1 MRQKMSIDARREQLL
16 VLRPRYKAAS
26 WSEKIEILDGF
37 VASSGYN
44 RKYATVLL
52 NSEPADKDRGSSRS
66 TLYDEQTKAALIFV
80 WLAAN
85 RICSKRLK
93 PFLPT
98 LVERLKK
105 FGHFQFSDDVTLK
118 LLSMST
124 STMDRCLK
132 DERRKYSRSISSTKS
147 VSKLRQQ
154 ILLRTVGDPHPSLP
168 GYCEV
173 DLVAHNGG
181 NTSGSFLHTLTV
193 TDIATGWT
201 EVEAIQSK
209 GEIEVLNALK
219 VIQRN
224 LPFVLLGIDSDN
236 GGEFINH
243 LLKDFCDSQNIEF
256 TRCREYRKND
266 QAHVEQKN
274 GSIVRRFI
282 GYDRYTSQE
291 SRSVMCSLYRVAR
304 LFINFFQPSLKLIHK
319 QRTGS
324 KTRKL
329 YDTASTPFER
339 ILASN
344 LPADIKCRLEN
355 IFENL
360 DPMVLLHDL
369 RGFQNELWLMI
380 SAAQSSNIK
389 EPCPIPPKPKLK
401 RERKPQPPRRRPL
414 PHKKLGRQPSTKYD
428 QEIFDELTNNP
439 SLYLRD
445 IMSILKSRHKNLAIT
460 KQTVMRRVHHWRAAH
475 PALKHQ
481 FPDWNKKPKGNVNHS
496 SMVRF

>member
-16 VLRPRYKAAS
+16 VLRPRYKQAS

-37 VASSGYN
+37 VASCGYN

-52 NSEPADKDRGSSRS
+52 NSDTTDKQRDRTRS
-66 TLYDEQTKAALIFV
+66 TLYDEQTKTVLIYV

-105 FGHFQFSDDVTLK
+105 FGHFPFSEDVTLK

-132 DERRKYSRSISSTKS
+132 EERRKYSRSISSTKS

-154 ILLRTVGDPHPSLP
+154 ILLKTVGDPHPSLP

-201 EVEAIQSK
+201 EVEALQSK

-224 LPFVLLGIDSDN
+224 LPFTLLGIDSDN

-256 TRCREYRKND
+256 TRCREYKKND

-274 GSIVRRFI
+274 GSIVRRLI

-291 SRSVMCSLYRVAR
+291 SRLVMSNLYRVNR
-304 LFINFFQPSLKLIHK
+304 LFINFFQPSLKLIQK
-319 QRTGS
+319 QKTGS
-324 KTRKL
+324 KTKKL

-339 ILASN
+339 IMASD
-344 LPADIKCRLEN
+344 LTSDIKCNLEDT
-355 IFENL
+355 FENL
-360 DPMVLLHDL
+360 DPVVLLQDIVEL
-369 RGFQNELWLMI
+369 QRELWLMI
-380 SAAQSSNIK
+380 SVTHSSNIK
-389 EPCPIPPKPKLK
+389 EPCPSPKPKLK
-401 RERKPQPPRRRPL
+401 RERRIQPPKRRPQ
-414 PHKKLGRQPSTKYD
+414 PHKKRGRQPSNAYD
-428 QEIFDELTNNP
+428 QEIFDELANNP
-439 SLYLRD
+439 GLYLRD
-445 IMSILKSRHKNLAIT
+445 IMSILKSRHKNLKIT

-481 FPDWNKKPKGNVNHS
+481 FPDWNKKPKGNVNHF